1 MSIKYIQNI
10 DGLLNTL
17 NSAHKMSVDVIKL
30 LQQCSTGPEYAE
42 FVALDFYDGLY
53 HGDVNFMLW

>member
-1 MSIKYIQNI
+1 
-10 DGLLNTL
+10 
-17 NSAHKMSVDVIKL
+17 MSVDVIKL